1 MLRCDFSTKVTE
13 ENVFILKRHI
23 LNYLGGAVSL
33 ITATYFQMA
42 QHTHIATVEWIQT
55 DRMPKREQLL
65 RLGGGDA
72 ITSYSRL
79 SAFTLENAHV
89 KKLGETPSAM
99 ARFF

>member
-1 MLRCDFSTKVTE
+1 M
-13 ENVFILKRHI
+13 
-23 LNYLGGAVSL
+23 
-33 ITATYFQMA
+33 
-42 QHTHIATVEWIQT
+42 EWIQT
-55 DRMPKREQLL
+55 DRMPKHEQLL

-72 ITSYSRL
+72 VTSYSRL